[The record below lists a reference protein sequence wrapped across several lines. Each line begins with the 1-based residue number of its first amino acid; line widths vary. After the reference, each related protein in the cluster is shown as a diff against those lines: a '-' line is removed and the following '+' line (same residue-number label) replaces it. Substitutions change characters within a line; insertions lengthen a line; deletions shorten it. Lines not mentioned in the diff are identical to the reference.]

1 MKTYCSVLFSLCAF
15 LEIWIYIGIFIHLNA
30 NDVMFCVRDPKFGT

>member
-1 MKTYCSVLFSLCAF
+1 MNIQDIIF
-15 LEIWIYIGIFIHLNA
+15 LMMYIFIGIFIYWNA